1 MTPLIKLIPAA
12 IATAAL
18 LAPAALASDRPGDV
32 FKAMDSDGDTIVTQ
46 TEYVDH
52 ASTRAGLDPE
62 GARLRF
68 EVLAGLDGELTE
80 AEYVEAMAVLAP
92 PVGIDATAMP
102 GNETR

>member
-1 MTPLIKLIPAA
+1 MTPFIKLIPAA

-18 LAPAALASDRPGDV
+18 LAPAALASDRAGEV

-46 TEYVDH
+46 AEYVEH
-52 ASTRAGLDPE
+52 ASTREGMDPE

-92 PVGIDATAMP
+92 PVGIDAPAMP
-102 GNETR
+102 DNATR